1 MHFSMVNKTSV
12 LSREQSHGNP
22 SMHEPQSR
30 MMNIHVMR
38 LKLANYILTQ
48 NYSPKFVMIKT
59 LISPS
64 DWFSS
69 YCDWFI
75 PQRCNTPGVWC
86 NTPGVRLAFGTCIAR
101 A

>member
-1 MHFSMVNKTSV
+1 
-12 LSREQSHGNP
+12 
-22 SMHEPQSR
+22 
-30 MMNIHVMR
+30 
-38 LKLANYILTQ
+38 
-48 NYSPKFVMIKT
+48 